1 VAGDLNGDGKTDLVF
16 PDDLANSLVVLLNNY
31 AAGSSGSVCSP
42 VAPLG
47 N

>member
-1 VAGDLNGDGKTDLVF
+1 VF
-16 PDDLANSLVVLLNNY
+16 ADDLGNSLVVLLNNHV
-31 AAGSSGSVCSP
+31 AGNSGSVCSP